1 MAEIDL
7 SQFDRQARFQAVVL
21 PYLDDALNLACWL
34 SGNRTDAEDI
44 VQEAYLRAF
53 KYFDRYDGGA
63 ARPWLLAIVRN
74 ACFTWLSRNRS
85 KQLVF
90 VDEARLTAESD
101 AKVQDNAPS
110 SPETDLQRRQS
121 AAALDR
127 AVAALPT
134 EFREVILLREIQGL
148 SYKEIATVI
157 DAPIGT
163 VMSRLARA
171 RKLLQG
177 SLKELAA

>member
-1 MAEIDL
+1 M
-7 SQFDRQARFQAVVL
+7 
-21 PYLDDALNLACWL
+21 
-34 SGNRTDAEDI
+34 
-44 VQEAYLRAF
+44 
-53 KYFDRYDGGA
+53 
-63 ARPWLLAIVRN
+63 
-74 ACFTWLSRNRS
+74 
-85 KQLVF
+85 
-90 VDEARLTAESD
+90 
-101 AKVQDNAPS
+101 
-110 SPETDLQRRQS
+110 DLQRRQS

-127 AVAALPT
+127 AVAALQP

-148 SYKEIATVI
+148 SYKEIASVI

>member
-1 MAEIDL
+1 L
-7 SQFDRQARFQAVVL
+7 SQFDRQARFQATLL
-21 PYLDDALNLACWL
+21 PYLDDAMNLACWL

-44 VQEAYLRAF
+44 VQEAFLRAF
-53 KYFDRYDGGA
+53 KYFDRFDGGA

-74 ACFTWLSRNRS
+74 ACFSWISRNRS

-90 VDEARLTAESD
+90 VDDARLAAE
-101 AKVQDNAPS
+101 AEMNRQDNAPA
-110 SPETDLQRRQS
+110 SPEMDLQRRQS

-127 AVAALPT
+127 AVAALPA
-134 EFREVILLREIQGL
+134 EFREVIILREIQGL

-163 VMSRLARA
+163 VMSRLARG

>member
-1 MAEIDL
+1 M
-7 SQFDRQARFQAVVL
+7 SQFDRQARFQATLL
-21 PYLDDALNLACWL
+21 PYLDDAMNLACWL

-44 VQEAYLRAF
+44 VQEAFLRAF
-53 KYFDRYDGGA
+53 RYFDRFDGSA

-74 ACFTWLSRNRS
+74 SCFTWLSRNRS

-90 VDEARLTAESD
+90 VDDARLAAEAD
-101 AKVQDNAPS
+101 ASPQDNALP
-110 SPETDLQRRQS
+110 SPEMDLQRRQS

-127 AVAALPT
+127 AVAALQP

>member
-1 MAEIDL
+1 M
-7 SQFDRQARFQAVVL
+7 SQVDRQAQFEATLL
-21 PYLDDALNLACWL
+21 PYLDDAMNLAGWL
-34 SGNRTDAEDI
+34 SGSRTDAEDI

-53 KYFDRYDGGA
+53 RYFDRFDGGA

-74 ACFTWLSRNRS
+74 ACFSWLARNRS

-90 VDEARLTAESD
+90 VDDVRLAAEAELDR
-101 AKVQDNAPS
+101 QDNAPP
-110 SPETDLQRRQS
+110 SPELELQRRQD

-127 AVAALPT
+127 AVAALPV

-148 SYKEIATVI
+148 SYKEIAAVI